1 MFSPSEVASSMNR
14 LIVVKKY
21 KKQDDSCSICF
32 DNMYNKMCVFLP
44 CKHAFHYNCLVQL
57 IDSKTYICPLC
68 RHNFIN
74 SECFMNLHPLVY
86 DEVNEL
92 EDEVNELE
100 DEVNEFFILTILSDS
115 DFYRFLL
122 GMV

>member
-1 MFSPSEVASSMNR
+1 
-14 LIVVKKY
+14 
-21 KKQDDSCSICF
+21 
-32 DNMYNKMCVFLP
+32 MCVFLP